1 MPVRRH
7 LARRVFSVWHLL
19 VCLTALALVA
29 RALLPVGFMPDTQAL
44 RHGTLTLTLCSSEPG
59 GARVLPLA
67 ASHGAGQEAVSTL
80 DCPFGLVAVQAL
92 LPAATAC
99 PRSAPGFA
107 CAARLPRLMIPAPAP
122 CALASFDRIQGTADC
137 GMAAARTAAPAA
149 RFPPLRR
156 PS

>member
-44 RHGTLTLTLCSSEPG
+44 RHGTLTLTLCSAEPG
-59 GARVLPLA
+59 AARVLSLQTG
-67 ASHGAGQEAVSTL
+67 HGAGQEAASTL

-92 LPAATAC
+92 LPAA
-99 PRSAPGFA
+99 P
-107 CAARLPRLMIPAPAP
+107 PA
-122 CALASFDRIQGTADC
+122 GV
-137 GMAAARTAAPAA
+137 AAAVPRAAPAA
-149 RFPPLRR
+149 LQALRSLPSLPAQGPPLGSRA
-156 PS
+156 PPIPLA

>member
-44 RHGTLTLTLCSSEPG
+44 RHGTLALTLCSSEPG
-59 GARVLPLA
+59 ASRVLSLSPG
-67 ASHGAGQEAVSTL
+67 HGAGQEAASML

-92 LPAATAC
+92 LPAAPPA
-99 PRSAPGFA
+99 GV
-107 CAARLPRLMIPAPAP
+107 AAALPR
-122 CALASFDRIQGTADC
+122 
-137 GMAAARTAAPAA
+137 AAPAA
-149 RFPPLRR
+149 VQAMRSLPPLPAQGPPLGSRA
-156 PS
+156 PPVTLA

>member
-44 RHGTLTLTLCSSEPG
+44 RHGTLALTLCSSEPG

-92 LPAATAC
+92 LPAATPA
-99 PRSAPGFA
+99 GV
-107 CAARLPRLMIPAPAP
+107 AAALPR
-122 CALASFDRIQGTADC
+122 
-137 GMAAARTAAPAA
+137 AAPAA
-149 RFPPLRR
+149 VQASRSLPPLPAQGPPLGSRA
-156 PS
+156 PPVSLA